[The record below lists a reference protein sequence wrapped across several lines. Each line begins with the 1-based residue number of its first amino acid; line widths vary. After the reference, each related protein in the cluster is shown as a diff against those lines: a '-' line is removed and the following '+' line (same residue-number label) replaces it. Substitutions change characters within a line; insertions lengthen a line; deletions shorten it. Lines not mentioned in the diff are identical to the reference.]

1 MAPIFLPESPK
12 DYEFE
17 EFISAFFHSGG
28 YYVERNIIEKDIES
42 VLELDIITSNYNQ
55 SIPEVQIFEVKSGE
69 WGFQDI
75 FKIRGW
81 MDYLKIP
88 KAGFI
93 AHKERIHLEFLQERA
108 NTLGVRVVV
117 VSDLSQS
124 KEILAELIGKVEIL
138 DFDII
143 TWRFSYWVERN
154 LLKHLKKG
162 KKAEPQKKCY
172 KNLDDYLFEIN
183 SGVFFTENLI
193 EKAIRLYEAYQRY
206 PHISAKCGNELIGN
220 DFEDDCK
227 TLPSTVFN
235 ETFYKCDY
243 TDIQIS
249 TFIEHRARLAVLKSA
264 IDYLLYKTAGIEDK
278 IKAVPILTLKGQDFE
293 FEITSFDSL
302 PLTFRQGLESI
313 STHKFF
319 NRYPIFWQWFIW
331 IFGGFILKDYE
342 EQEYQLL
349 SEKTGIP
356 VEEIPNALN
365 SYQLLFPVEGGWFMD
380 LKHSNIRVMKM
391 FPVPFMGVGA
401 NYRRFVYT
409 TSKKFD
415 DLQLKGMHTRG
426 DLSKWNNLTIKVL
439 EET

>member
-1 MAPIFLPESPK
+1 MVSIVLPDSPK
-12 DYEFE
+12 DLEFE

-28 YYVERNIIEKDIES
+28 YYIERNIIEKDIES
-42 VLELDIITSNYNQ
+42 VLELDIITTNYNQ
-55 SIPEVQIFEVKSGE
+55 TIPDVQIFEVKSGE

-93 AHKERIHLEFLQERA
+93 AHKERRNIEFLQKRA
-108 NTLGVRVVV
+108 KSLDVTVVV
-117 VSDLSQS
+117 VSDLNRS
-124 KEILAELIGKVEIL
+124 KEVLSEIIGKVEIL
-138 DFDII
+138 DIDII

-154 LLKHLKKG
+154 LLKHLKKC
-162 KKAEPQKKCY
+162 KKAESEKKCY
-172 KNLDDYLFEIN
+172 KNMDDYLFDIN

-193 EKAIRLYEAYQRY
+193 EKAIQLYEAYQKY

-220 DFEDDCK
+220 DFDEECK
-227 TLPSTVFN
+227 ILPLSVFK

-264 IDYLLYKTAGIEDK
+264 IDFLLYKNAGIIDK
-278 IKAVPILTLKGQDFE
+278 IKEMPIITFKGPDFQI
-293 FEITSFDSL
+293 EITSFDSL
-302 PLTFRQGLESI
+302 PLTFRQGLEKI

-319 NRYPIFWQWFIW
+319 NRYPVFWQWFIW

-342 EQEYQLL
+342 KKEYQLL
-349 SEKTGIP
+349 SQKTGIP
-356 VEEIPNALN
+356 VEEIPNALD
-365 SYQLLFPVEGGWFMD
+365 SYQLLFPVDDGWFMD
-380 LKHSNIRVMKM
+380 LSHSNIRVMKM

-409 TSKKFD
+409 LSRKFD
-415 DLQLKGMHTRG
+415 DLQLTGMHTRG

-439 EET
+439 EES